1 MCYDIAMC
9 AVSRSSFERSTIRRQ
24 PRERRTSA
32 RRSGALALAFCLA
45 APVLAAQPRDP
56 LERARILYNQRQF
69 TDALS
74 AAEEAALTPARADSA
89 NLIAAR
95 AYLERYRE
103 SASSK
108 DLTNARDHL
117 KKLNTAGFSPTER
130 VEYVIGLGETL
141 FFDGAPGAAAVI
153 FGAVLA
159 GPDFLTP
166 AARDGLL
173 DWWASAIDRDAR
185 RQPDIERR
193 AMYQKILDRME
204 VEMGANPSSTA
215 ASYWLAAA
223 AWGQLDLPVA
233 WDAALA
239 GWVRAGLSLDE
250 NADLRGDIDQL
261 MLRGIIPDRAKAT
274 AQPADSLRAEWERFK
289 ERWTK

>member
-1 MCYDIAMC
+1 MMCYDGAMR
-9 AVSRSSFERSTIRRQ
+9 VLSRSSF
-24 PRERRTSA
+24 
-32 RRSGALALAFCLA
+32 GVLALALCLA
-45 APVLAAQPRDP
+45 GPVVAAQTRDP

-69 TDALS
+69 TDAVS

-95 AYLERYRE
+95 AFLERYRE
-103 SASSK
+103 SAASD
-108 DLTNARDHL
+108 DLTNARDRL

-141 FFDGAPGAAAVI
+141 FFDGTPGAAAAI

-185 RQPDIERR
+185 RQADIERR

-204 VEMGANPSSTA
+204 VEVGANPSSTA

-223 AWGQLDLPVA
+223 ARGQGDLTVA

-261 MLRGIIPDRAKAT
+261 VLRGIIPDRAKAT
-274 AQPADSLRAEWERFK
+274 AQPEERLRDEWELFK
-289 ERWTK
+289 ERWAK

>member
-1 MCYDIAMC
+1 M
-9 AVSRSSFERSTIRRQ
+9 
-24 PRERRTSA
+24 
-32 RRSGALALAFCLA
+32 
-45 APVLAAQPRDP
+45 
-56 LERARILYNQRQF
+56 LYNQREF
-69 TDALS
+69 TAALA
-74 AAEEAALTPARADSA
+74 AAEEASRTPARADSA

-103 SASSK
+103 SAASE
-108 DLTNARDHL
+108 DLTNARNHL
-117 KKLNTAGFSPTER
+117 RSLSTAGFSPTER
-130 VEYVIGLGETL
+130 VEYVIGLGEAL
-141 FFDGAPGAAAVI
+141 FFDGAPGAAAAI
-153 FGAVLA
+153 FGAVLS
-159 GPDFLTP
+159 GPDYLSP

-193 AMYQKILDRME
+193 AMYQKVIDRME
-204 VEMGANPSSTA
+204 IEVGANPASAA

-223 AWGQLDLPVA
+223 AWGRGDLPTA

-239 GWVRAGLSLDE
+239 AWVRSGLTIDE
-250 NADLRGDIDQL
+250 HADLRGDIDRL

-274 AQPADSLRAEWERFK
+274 AQPVDVLRAEWDRFK

>member
-1 MCYDIAMC
+1 MFARSWTLVIA
-9 AVSRSSFERSTIRRQ
+9 
-24 PRERRTSA
+24 
-32 RRSGALALAFCLA
+32 LCLA
-45 APVLAAQPRDP
+45 GPVLSAQPRDP
-56 LERARILYNQRQF
+56 LERARVLYNQRQF
-69 TDALS
+69 SDALA

-89 NLIAAR
+89 HLIAAR

-103 SASSK
+103 TAASE

-130 VEYVIGLGETL
+130 VEYVIGLGEAL
-141 FFDGAPGAAAVI
+141 FFDGAPGAAAAI

-166 AARDGLL
+166 LARDGLL

-193 AMYQKILDRME
+193 VMYQKILDRME
-204 VEMGANPSSTA
+204 VEVGANPSSTA

-223 AWGQLDLPVA
+223 AWGRGDLPAA

-239 GWVRAGLSLDE
+239 GWVRAGLNQDQH
-250 NADLRGDIDQL
+250 ADLRGDIDRLVRQ
-261 MLRGIIPDRAKAT
+261 GIIPDRARAT
-274 AQPADSLRAEWERFK
+274 AQPADLLRAEWERFK
-289 ERWTK
+289 ERWTR

>member
-1 MCYDIAMC
+1 MRACRSW
-9 AVSRSSFERSTIRRQ
+9 AVT
-24 PRERRTSA
+24 
-32 RRSGALALAFCLA
+32 LAVCLA
-45 APVLAAQPRDP
+45 APVVSAQPRDP
-56 LERARILYNQRQF
+56 LERARVLYNQRQY
-69 TDALS
+69 TEAVS
-74 AAEEAALTPARADSA
+74 AAEEAASTPARADSA

-103 SASSK
+103 SAAAE
-108 DLTNARDHL
+108 DLTSARDRL
-117 KKLNTAGFSPTER
+117 RNLNTEGFNPTER

-141 FFDGAPGAAAVI
+141 FFDGSPGAAAAI

-166 AARDGLL
+166 VARDGLL

-193 AMYQKILDRME
+193 AIYQKILDRME
-204 VEMGANPSSTA
+204 IELGANPGSAA
-215 ASYWLAAA
+215 ASYWLAAG
-223 AWGQLDLPVA
+223 AWGQGDLSAA

-239 GWVRAGLSLDE
+239 GWVRSGLTFDQH
-250 NADLRGDIDQL
+250 ADLRGDLDRL

-274 AQPADSLRAEWERFK
+274 AQPVDVPRAEWERFK
-289 ERWTK
+289 ERWSR

>member
-1 MCYDIAMC
+1 MMCYDGAMG
-9 AVSRSSFERSTIRRQ
+9 VLSRSSF
-24 PRERRTSA
+24 
-32 RRSGALALAFCLA
+32 GVLALAFCLA
-45 APVLAAQPRDP
+45 GQVVAAQSRDP
-56 LERARILYNQRQF
+56 LERARVLYNERQF
-69 TDALS
+69 SAALS

-103 SASSK
+103 SAASD
-108 DLTNARDHL
+108 DLTNARDRL

-141 FFDGAPGAAAVI
+141 FFDGTPGAAAAI

-185 RQPDIERR
+185 RQADIERR

-204 VEMGANPSSTA
+204 VEVGANPSSTA

-223 AWGQLDLPVA
+223 ARGQGDLTVA

-261 MLRGIIPDRAKAT
+261 VLRGIIPDRAKAT
-274 AQPADSLRAEWERFK
+274 AQPEERLRDEWELFK
-289 ERWTK
+289 ERWAK

>member
-1 MCYDIAMC
+1 MCYDRAMR
-9 AVSRSSFERSTIRRQ
+9 ARRSSFE
-24 PRERRTSA
+24 PV
-32 RRSGALALAFCLA
+32 ALAIAWCLA
-45 APVLAAQPRDP
+45 GSVLEAQPRDP
-56 LERARILYNQRQF
+56 LERARVLYNERQF
-69 TDALS
+69 TAALS
-74 AAEEAALTPARADSA
+74 AAEEAARTPARADSA
-89 NLIAAR
+89 NLIVAR

-103 SASSK
+103 SAASE

-117 KKLNTAGFSPTER
+117 RALNTDGFTPTER
-130 VEYVIGLGETL
+130 VEYVIGLGEAL
-141 FFDGAPGAAAVI
+141 FFDGAPGAAAAI

-166 AARDGLL
+166 VARDGLL

-185 RQPDIERR
+185 RLPDIERR

-204 VEMGANPSSTA
+204 VEVGANPGSTA

-223 AWGQLDLPVA
+223 ARGQGNLPAA

-239 GWVRAGLSLDE
+239 GWVRSGLTSDHK
-250 NADLRGDIDQL
+250 ADLRGDLDRL
-261 MLRGIIPDRAKAT
+261 VLRGLIPDRAKAM
-274 AQPADSLRAEWERFK
+274 AQPEDALRTEWERFK

>member
-1 MCYDIAMC
+1 MRV
-9 AVSRSSFERSTIRRQ
+9 VSRL
-24 PRERRTSA
+24 
-32 RRSGALALAFCLA
+32 SGALVLAVCLTGA
-45 APVLAAQPRDP
+45 VVAAQPRDP
-56 LERARILYNQRQF
+56 LERARILYNQRQY
-69 TDALS
+69 TEALS

-103 SASSK
+103 SAASE

-117 KKLNTAGFSPTER
+117 RKLNTAGFSPTER

-141 FFDGAPGAAAVI
+141 FFDGAPGAAAAI

-166 AARDGLL
+166 MARDGLL

-185 RQPDIERR
+185 RQADIERR
-193 AMYQKILDRME
+193 SMYQKILDRME
-204 VEMGANPSSTA
+204 VEVGANPSSTA

-223 AWGQLDLPVA
+223 ARGQGDLTLA

-239 GWVRAGLSLDE
+239 AWVRAGLNQDQ
-250 NADLRGDIDQL
+250 NADLKGDIDRLVRQ
-261 MLRGIIPDRAKAT
+261 GIIPDRAKAT
-274 AQPADSLRAEWERFK
+274 AQPIDVLRDEWERFK
-289 ERWTK
+289 ERWTR

>member
-1 MCYDIAMC
+1 MRAL
-9 AVSRSSFERSTIRRQ
+9 SRSSFEHSNVRRWLG
-24 PRERRTSA
+24 ERRTSA
-32 RRSGALALAFCLA
+32 RRSALALAFCLT

-103 SASSK
+103 SAASE
-108 DLTNARDHL
+108 DLTNARDYL

-130 VEYVIGLGETL
+130 VEYVIGLGEAL
-141 FFDGAPGAAAVI
+141 FFDGAPGAAAAI

-166 AARDGLL
+166 LARDGLL

-193 AMYQKILDRME
+193 AMYEKILDRME
-204 VEMGANPSSTA
+204 VEVGANPSSIA

-223 AWGQLDLPVA
+223 AWGRGDLLAA

-239 GWVRAGLSLDE
+239 GWVRAGLNQDQ
-250 NADLRGDIDQL
+250 NADLRGDLDRL
-261 MLRGIIPDRAKAT
+261 MRQGIIPERAKAT
-274 AQPADSLRAEWERFK
+274 AQPADLLRAEWERFK
-289 ERWTK
+289 ERWTR

>member
-1 MCYDIAMC
+1 MCYDIAM
-9 AVSRSSFERSTIRRQ
+9 F
-24 PRERRTSA
+24 A

-45 APVLAAQPRDP
+45 APVLAAQPHDP
-56 LERARILYNQRQF
+56 LDRARILYNQRQF

-95 AYLERYRE
+95 SYLERYRE
-103 SASSK
+103 SAASE
-108 DLTNARDHL
+108 DLTNARDRL
-117 KKLNTAGFSPTER
+117 KSLNTGGFSPTER

-141 FFDGAPGAAAVI
+141 FFDGAPGAAAAI

-159 GPDFLTP
+159 GPDFLMP

-193 AMYQKILDRME
+193 AMYQKILDRLE
-204 VEMGANPSSTA
+204 VEVGANPSSTA

-223 AWGQLDLPVA
+223 AWGRGDLPVA

-239 GWVRAGLSLDE
+239 GWVRAGLSMDE

-274 AQPADSLRAEWERFK
+274 AQPADLLRAEWERFK

>member
-1 MCYDIAMC
+1 MAVCYDG
-9 AVSRSSFERSTIRRQ
+9 AVNDRNGSRW
-24 PRERRTSA
+24 
-32 RRSGALALAFCLA
+32 SGCLALVWCLA
-45 APVLAAQPRDP
+45 GPGLLAQARDS
-56 LERARILYNQRQF
+56 LERARMLYNQREF
-69 TDALS
+69 TAALA
-74 AAEEAALTPARADSA
+74 AAEEASRTPARADSA

-103 SASSK
+103 SAASE

-117 KKLNTAGFSPTER
+117 RSLSTDGFSPTER
-130 VEYVIGLGETL
+130 VEYITGLGEAL
-141 FFDGAPGAAAVI
+141 FFDGAPGAAAAI
-153 FGAVLA
+153 FGAVLS
-159 GPDFLTP
+159 GPDYLSP

-193 AMYQKILDRME
+193 AMYQKVIDRME
-204 VEMGANPSSTA
+204 IEVGANPASAA

-223 AWGQLDLPVA
+223 AWGRGDLPAA

-239 GWVRAGLSLDE
+239 AWVRSGLTIDE
-250 NADLRGDIDQL
+250 HADLRGDIDGL

-274 AQPADSLRAEWERFK
+274 AHPVDVLRAEWDHFK